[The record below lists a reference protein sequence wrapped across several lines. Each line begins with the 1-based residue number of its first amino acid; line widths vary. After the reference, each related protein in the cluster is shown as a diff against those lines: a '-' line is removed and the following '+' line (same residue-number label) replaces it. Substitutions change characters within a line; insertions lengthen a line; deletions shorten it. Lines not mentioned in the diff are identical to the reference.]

1 MRILFVSGTAVG
13 GSASSTRE
21 LAAALAARGHEVG
34 LLARVATAPRR
45 WMLQHRL
52 VNAAV
57 ARDGSWLATPLTG
70 AAGRIGRRAR
80 VVRTEPFREWSCI
93 LVENALAGV
102 RAEFRPEVVVASSI
116 GRMAW
121 RSVRAE
127 LVAAGIPS
135 VLYMREESSI
145 GHLEVSDAPPDLLL
159 ANAHQHEAAA
169 RAAGFTAHVVPSVV
183 DLARARVASTRD
195 VVLFVNPVEVSGR
208 ELAVGIA
215 RACPDLRFAFVE
227 SWPLSA
233 DERVWLDAAC
243 AGLANIERRPR
254 VDDLRL
260 LYGDAR
266 VLLVPYRT
274 NGRPRVVLEAQVN
287 GIPVL
292 ATDLPALTEAVG
304 PGGIAVPVDA
314 GPGEWAQHLR
324 DLLDPDRYEALVAAA
339 AAHAARD
346 EVDPDAIVTRFESL
360 VRPLAGG
367 TVGTP

>member
-21 LAAALAARGHEVG
+21 LATALAARGHDVG

-52 VNAAV
+52 VNASV
-57 ARDGSWLATPLTG
+57 SREGSFLG
-70 AAGRIGRRAR
+70 AAAERAAARIGRRAR
-80 VVRTEPFREWSCI
+80 LVRTDPFREWSTI
-93 LVENALAGV
+93 LVENSLGPV
-102 RAEFRPEVVVASSI
+102 RAAFAPEVVVASSI

-127 LVAAGIPS
+127 LAAAGIPS
-135 VLYMREESSI
+135 VLYLREESAI
-145 GHLEVSDAPPDLLL
+145 GHLAISDAPPDLLL
-159 ANAHQHEAAA
+159 ANAHQHDAAA
-169 RAAGFTAHVVPSVV
+169 RAAGFEAHVVPSVV
-183 DLARARVASTRD
+183 DLSRARVESTRE

-208 ELAVGIA
+208 ELAVGVA

-227 SWPLSA
+227 SWPLSEE
-233 DERVWLDAAC
+233 ERRWLDAAL
-243 AGLANIERRPR
+243 AGLANVERRPR
-254 VDDLRL
+254 VDDLRR

-274 NGRPRVVLEAQVN
+274 NGRPRVVLEAQAN

-304 PGGIAVPVDA
+304 PGGVAVPSDA
-314 GPGEWAQHLR
+314 GPGEWARALR
-324 DLLDPDRYEALVAAA
+324 DLLEPDRYEDLSVAARA
-339 AAHAARD
+339 YAGRA
-346 EVDPDAIVTRFESL
+346 EVDPDVIVGRFAEL
-360 VRPLAGG
+360 VGALVG
-367 TVGTP
+367 TVEAP

>member
-21 LAAALAARGHEVG
+21 LATALAARGHEVG

-52 VNAAV
+52 VNLAV
-57 ARDGSWLATPLTG
+57 AREGSGLGAGAAW

-80 VVRTEPFREWSCI
+80 LVRTEPFREWSTI

-102 RAEFRPEVVVASSI
+102 RGSFEPDVVVASSI

-121 RSVRAE
+121 RSVRTE
-127 LVAAGIPS
+127 LAAAGIPT

-145 GHLEVSDAPPDLLL
+145 GHLTSSGAPPDLLL
-159 ANAHQHEAAA
+159 ANAHQHEVAA
-169 RAAGFTAHVVPSVV
+169 RGAGFVAHVVPSVV
-183 DLARARVASTRD
+183 DLTRARVATTRE

-208 ELAVGIA
+208 EIAVGVA

-227 SWPLSA
+227 SWPLSD
-233 DERVWLDAAC
+233 DERRWLDAAC
-243 AGLANIERRPR
+243 AGLANVERRPR
-254 VDDLRL
+254 VDDLAR

-304 PGGIAVPVDA
+304 PGGVAVSFDA
-314 GPGEWAQHLR
+314 GPGEWARRLR
-324 DLLDPDRYEALVAAA
+324 DLLAPDRYDALAAVALE
-339 AAHAARD
+339 HAARP
-346 EVDPDAIVTRFESL
+346 EVDPAAIVTRFETL
-360 VRPLAGG
+360 VGALVDGG
-367 TVGTP
+367 VGAA

>member
-21 LAAALAARGHEVG
+21 LATALAARGHEVG

-52 VNAAV
+52 VTLSV
-57 ARDGSWLATPLTG
+57 ARDGSAIGRAAALA
-70 AAGRIGRRAR
+70 ASRIGRRAR
-80 VVRTEPFREWSCI
+80 PVRTEPFREWASI
-93 LVENALAGV
+93 LVENSLSGV
-102 RAEFRPEVVVASSI
+102 RAEFAPEVVVASSI

-127 LVAAGIPS
+127 LAATGVPS
-135 VLYMREESSI
+135 VLYLREESAI
-145 GHLEVSDAPPDLLL
+145 GHLAVSDAPPDLLL

-183 DLARARVASTRD
+183 DLSRARGTTTRE

-208 ELAVGIA
+208 DLAVGVA

-227 SWPLSA
+227 SWPLSDA
-233 DERVWLDAAC
+233 ERRWLDDAC
-243 AGLANIERRPR
+243 AGLANVERRPR
-254 VDDLRL
+254 VEDLRL

-274 NGRPRVVLEAQVN
+274 NGRPRGGGGGAAPRN
-287 GIPVL
+287 
-292 ATDLPALTEAVG
+292 
-304 PGGIAVPVDA
+304 PGGGPPPPRCWPPTSPRSPRPSAPA
-314 GPGEWAQHLR
+314 GSRCRRTRGPASGRCACANSSSRPGTTRSWSRPASTR
-324 DLLDPDRYEALVAAA
+324 TDR
-339 AAHAARD
+339 RS
-346 EVDPDAIVTRFESL
+346 TRERS
-360 VRPLAGG
+360 
-367 TVGTP
+367 

>member
-21 LAAALAARGHEVG
+21 LATALADRGHEVG

-52 VNAAV
+52 VNLAV
-57 ARDGSWLATPLTG
+57 AREGSAIGRGAAL

-80 VVRTEPFREWSCI
+80 PVRTGPFREWSTI
-93 LVENALAGV
+93 LVENSLSGV
-102 RAEFRPEVVVASSI
+102 RAEFVPDVVVASSI

-121 RSVRAE
+121 RAVRAE
-127 LVAAGIPS
+127 LAAAGVPS
-135 VLYMREESSI
+135 VLYLREESAI
-145 GHLEVSDAPPDLLL
+145 GHLAVSDAPPDLLL

-183 DLARARVASTRD
+183 DLSRARVTTTRE

-208 ELAVGIA
+208 DLAVGVA

-227 SWPLSA
+227 SWPLSDA
-233 DERVWLDAAC
+233 ERRWLDDAC
-243 AGLANIERRPR
+243 AGLANVERRPR

-274 NGRPRVVLEAQVN
+274 NGRPRVVLEAQAN

-314 GPGEWAQHLR
+314 GPGEWAMRLR
-324 DLLDPDRYEALVAAA
+324 ELLDPTRYDALVAAA
-339 AAHAARD
+339 REHAHRP
-346 EVDPDAIVTRFESL
+346 EVDPGAIVTRFEDL
-360 VRPLAGG
+360 LRPLVAGS
-367 TVGTP
+367 VGAP